1 MIWLENKLNRLNFV
15 KTVLEDLIHEQ
26 PIEEMKK
33 DSARWDKIFHAIK
46 AVEDVEME
54 LQIAIKK
61 ELQNDDV

>member
-1 MIWLENKLNRLNFV
+1 MIWLENKLNKLNFV

-33 DSARWDKIFHAIK
+33 DPARWDMIFHAIR

-54 LQIAIKK
+54 LKK
-61 ELQNDDV
+61 ELYNE